1 MCAVAA
7 VIHPSAVTRIALVE
21 NLILEY
27 FGSDESGVIDECVG
41 GDVGVGRQRQ
51 RQRARCQL
59 AALGPLQ

>member
-7 VIHPSAVTRIALVE
+7 VIHPSAVTRMVLVE
-21 NLILEY
+21 NRILEY

-51 RQRARCQL
+51 RARCQL